1 MRVSFTSHFTNRVK
15 KLLHGFPWERHFSN
29 IYSWNTEGPYS
40 PLLDIRPFPQVLAPL
55 TLSKQVPTAATLIR
69 IYIKKEFFWLIF
81 YQSRWLNKHTRT
93 LKTSRCTTDKQKCN
107 KIICSRNGS
116 PLTHKLIIPEW
127 TKDSSWGSV
136 SLALTLLV
144 ICSCSSFFRII
155 STSAKILDLYYV
167 ASYKNMK
174 MK

>member
-1 MRVSFTSHFTNRVK
+1 MRVSLTSHFTNRVK

-55 TLSKQVPTAATLIR
+55 TLSKQVPTAATVIR
-69 IYIKKEFFWLIF
+69 IYIKKEFFWLI
-81 YQSRWLNKHTRT
+81 SRWLNKHTRT

-136 SLALTLLV
+136 SLTLTLLV
-144 ICSCSSFFRII
+144 PSVPKLFI
-155 STSAKILDLYYV
+155 
-167 ASYKNMK
+167 K
-174 MK
+174 MNFV